1 MSDEGTAR
9 LRDDADFRRFLTARL
24 VSLVGTSVTFV
35 ALPVVIYQRTGSP
48 LLTGLV
54 SAFEA
59 LPYLLLGLPA
69 GALADRFD
77 RRRVM
82 VLSDLANAVV
92 LGSIPVAYALGR
104 LTTPHVLVAAFLVP
118 ALFVFFDAADF
129 GAVPTLVGRARI
141 AQANSVIW
149 ASSTVVEV
157 GVPPLAGAALA
168 VVDGAELIAIDAISY
183 VASALLVRSLR
194 RPLSAPDRAPA
205 EPLRLAVLRREIR
218 EGLRFVWQHRTVRA
232 MTVVG
237 AAQSVAG
244 GAFVGQMVVWADRS
258 LDVRAGDWRLGVV
271 FCAWSVGGLVSSLA
285 LPRLAGRYGAARV
298 TLLALPASAV
308 MCVVTA
314 LAGQWVVGAVALLV
328 WGAVYMTVVTNSITY
343 RMQVTPEHLLSRVN
357 TTGRM
362 LSFGVGWPVGAALG
376 GIVSQVGGP
385 QAAMLAGSVLLVVAA
400 VGAWLS
406 PLRRAEAIPLP
417 ATG

>member
-1 MSDEGTAR
+1 VNGTVAAP
-9 LRDDADFRRFLTARL
+9 LRDDPDFRRFLTARL
-24 VSLVGTSVTFV
+24 VSLIGTSVTFV
-35 ALPVVIYQRTGSP
+35 AMPVIVYQRTGSP

-92 LGSIPVAYALGR
+92 LGSIPVAYLLGG
-104 LTTPHVLVAAFLVP
+104 LTTAHVMVAAFLVP

-141 AQANSVIW
+141 ARANSIIW

-168 VVDGAELIAIDAISY
+168 FVNGAELIAIDAISY
-183 VASALLVRSLR
+183 VASALLVRGLK
-194 RPLSAPDRAPA
+194 RPLSDPNRGAA
-205 EPLRLAVLRREIR
+205 EPLRVAALVREIR
-218 EGLRFVWQHRTVRA
+218 EGLAFVWQHQAVRV

-237 AAQSVAG
+237 AAQAVAG
-244 GAFVGQMVVWADRS
+244 GAFVGQMVVWADKA

-298 TLLALPASAV
+298 TLVALPASAV

-314 LAGQWVVGAVALLV
+314 LASQWVVGALALLV
-328 WGAVYMTVVTNSITY
+328 WGAVYMTVVTNSVTY
-343 RMQVTPEHLLSRVN
+343 RMQVTPEPLLSRVN

-362 LSFGVGWPVGAALG
+362 LSFGVGWPIGAALG
-376 GIVSQVGGP
+376 GVVAQAAGP
-385 QAAMLAGSVLLVVAA
+385 QAAMLAGSVLLIAAA

-406 PLRRAEAIPLP
+406 PLRHAGAAPLP